1 MLTVTHTST
10 YSCLTDQSE
19 ISGFTFG
26 TNTEFNIEYL
36 FETPWP
42 VSRGAL
48 TAVLLGDP
56 LGGEGSHGAAGLSV
70 CCQRATDLSLA
81 VIVAAVQVAGLVEG
95 PGVQQAM
102 AGLEEALQLGE
113 LLTGVL
119 TLERQHGCVVTRLS
133 QSHVLG
139 LITTREKRQIFN

>member
-1 MLTVTHTST
+1 M
-10 YSCLTDQSE
+10 
-19 ISGFTFG
+19 
-26 TNTEFNIEYL
+26 
-36 FETPWP
+36 
-42 VSRGAL
+42 SRGAL

-56 LGGEGSHGAAGLSV
+56 LGGEGSHGAAGLGV
-70 CCQRATDLSLA
+70 GCQRATDLSLA
-81 VIVAAVQVAGLVEG
+81 VVVAAVQVAGLVEG
-95 PGVQQAM
+95 PGVQEAV

-139 LITTREKRQIFN
+139 LVTTREKRQIFN